1 MRFLRP
7 RDVLA
12 LIGVSRTTLWRM
24 IRAGQFPSP
33 VRITERRSG
42 FLQETVESW
51 MRSRVEGT
59 TWESRAAQA
68 LPPRTGDLAV
78 SPRLV
83 AAQTPRRARA

>member
-33 VRITERRSG
+33 VRITERSAG

-51 MRSRVEGT
+51 MRCRVEGT
-59 TWESRAAQA
+59 AWNSGEPGQ
-68 LPPRTGDLAV
+68 LGRTSNPVV

-83 AAQTPRRARA
+83 AAPPARRARA

>member
-24 IRAGQFPSP
+24 VRAGRFPAP
-33 VRITERRSG
+33 VRITERSAG

-51 MRSRVEGT
+51 MRSRVAGVAWKGGET
-59 TWESRAAQA
+59 N
-68 LPPRTGDLAV
+68 
-78 SPRLV
+78 LV
-83 AAQTPRRARA
+83 EVVPTVGRQFGFAKPARRIGA

>member
-24 IRAGQFPSP
+24 VRAGRFPAP
-33 VRITERRSG
+33 VRITERSAG

-51 MRSRVEGT
+51 MRSRVAGVAWSVSEKNVVADGP
-59 TWESRAAQA
+59 A
-68 LPPRTGDLAV
+68 LGD
-78 SPRLV
+78 RLV
-83 AAQTPRRARA
+83 RVTATRRAGA

>member
-24 IRAGQFPSP
+24 VRAGQFPSP
-33 VRITERRSG
+33 VRITERSAG

-59 TWESRAAQA
+59 SWRATEQSVKSAGSVGPQLGPAQA
-68 LPPRTGDLAV
+68 
-78 SPRLV
+78 
-83 AAQTPRRARA
+83 PRRARA